1 MHIRHT
7 VWSLTKASRLR
18 QFTQSAPWAD
28 CCPGCMTAVLREP
41 GPLENTC
48 YGVMGRV
55 QAGTFVTLRAESCE
69 RLFRIMSKRG
79 VVFIKAPSCTGKT
92 SQLQLLRRW
101 LDARGLEAVYI
112 SFLLLG
118 ARDDVVEF
126 IERRTKC
133 SWQDII
139 AGAETTGSSTQ
150 R

>member
-1 MHIRHT
+1 
-7 VWSLTKASRLR
+7 
-18 QFTQSAPWAD
+18 
-28 CCPGCMTAVLREP
+28 MTAVLREP

-126 IERRTKC
+126 IERRAKC
-133 SWQDII
+133 SWQVQKQLDPVRRDKLHNT
-139 AGAETTGSSTQ
+139 ATLT
-150 R
+150 RMLVLLL